1 MEKQERERK
10 REREKVTWER
20 ERHVCV
26 REKSYYKRERG
37 VRAREKVK
45 RDAVYSFIPK
55 VY

>member
-1 MEKQERERK
+1 MYVRER
-10 REREKVTWER
+10 
-20 ERHVCV
+20 
-26 REKSYYKRERG
+26 SLYYKRERG